1 MKINATLGRTDK
13 GLNAPLRAVRNGLF
27 GMLALM
33 LASGFALLLG
43 ALPYGSGA
51 QPSRDDVVT
60 IHVATNGFHTDIL
73 VPSVTATRDWRPLL
87 QASPITRESQDAPM
101 IAFGWGSQ
109 SAYTELGAIT
119 DLSPGLLLKAAA
131 FDASVVHVQPVAAIR
146 AGPDLLSLTI
156 TQAGY
161 RALVDHIEQS
171 LQYGPSGSPIVL
183 EGLTHGLGDA
193 FLRGRDRF
201 WLLRSCNVWV
211 GEGLRKARL
220 PVGLWTPL
228 AQSLMWSLSW
238 KAPVATRP

>member
-1 MKINATLGRTDK
+1 MAAKGRIPG
-13 GLNAPLRAVRNGLF
+13 GLNTPLRAVRNALF
-27 GMLALM
+27 GTLALA
-33 LASGFALLLG
+33 LALGFALLLG
-43 ALPYGSGA
+43 ALPYGWDT
-51 QPSRDDVVT
+51 QPSPGTAVT

-73 VPSVTATRDWRPLL
+73 VPSVTATKDWRPLL
-87 QASPITRESQDAPM
+87 EASPITRTSSDAPM

-109 SAYTELGAIT
+109 SAYTELGVIT
-119 DLSPGLLLKAAA
+119 DLSPRLLLKAAA
-131 FDASVVHVQPVAAIR
+131 FDASVVHVQPVASVQ
-146 AGPDLLSLTI
+146 AGQNLFSLNV

-211 GEGLRKARL
+211 GEGLRRAGL

-228 AQSLMWSLSW
+228 AQSLMWSLGW

>member
-1 MKINATLGRTDK
+1 M
-13 GLNAPLRAVRNGLF
+13 F
-27 GMLALM
+27 GTLALA

-43 ALPYGSGA
+43 ALPYGSAA

-73 VPSVTATRDWRPLL
+73 VPSVTAIRDWRPLL
-87 QASPITRESQDAPM
+87 EASPITRAASDAPM

-119 DLSPGLLLKAAA
+119 DLSPRLLLKAAA
-131 FDASVVHVQPVAAIR
+131 FDASVVHVQPVAAVR
-146 AGPDLLSLTI
+146 AGPNLLSLNV

-171 LQYGPSGSPIVL
+171 LQYGPGGSPIVL

-211 GEGLRKARL
+211 GEGLRKAGL

-238 KAPVATRP
+238 KAPVVARP

>member
-1 MKINATLGRTDK
+1 MNT
-13 GLNAPLRAVRNGLF
+13 PLRAVRNLLLGL
-27 GMLALM
+27 LALM
-33 LASGFALLLG
+33 LAAGLALFLG

-51 QPSRDDVVT
+51 QPPPGDAVT

-87 QASPITRESQDAPM
+87 EASPITRASADAPM

-119 DLSPGLLLKAAA
+119 DLSPRLLLKAAA
-131 FDASVVHVQPVAAIR
+131 FDASVVHVRPVAALR
-146 AGPDLLSLTI
+146 AGPNLVSLTI

-161 RALVDHIEQS
+161 QALVDHIEQS
-171 LQYGPSGSPIVL
+171 LQYGPSGAPIVL
-183 EGLTHGLGDA
+183 DGLTHGLGDA

-211 GEGLRKARL
+211 GEGLRKAGL

-238 KAPVATRP
+238 NAPVAARP